1 MLLDGG
7 DFAAAVS
14 DAQKTKVSYLLRGM
28 ALLRYDAINL
38 ADKDLRYGMAYLEA
52 MKSKYDLPFV
62 SANIYRKDNGQ
73 LLAKPYLVKEIDGL
87 KVGIFGI
94 TTTVATV
101 DVKEAFEIKDPVLMA
116 KQIVAELELRD
127 KVDVVIALSHLGL
140 EKSRE
145 LPTQVPGIDVVI
157 SGHRWNL
164 SRQPERI
171 GETLLMQPGAKG
183 KYLGYLDCE
192 VVDGKIRLIKG
203 EAVSLSARIKDD
215 EQMARLVAEYD
226 RKELA
231 AKSGGT
237 H

>member
-38 ADKDLRYGMAYLEA
+38 ADKDLRYGMAYLKA

-73 LLAKPYLVKEIDGL
+73 LLAKPYLIKEIDGL

-94 TTTVATV
+94 TTTVATA
-101 DVKEAFEIKDPVLMA
+101 DVKEAFEIKDPVLTA
-116 KQIVAELELRD
+116 KQIVAELRD
-127 KVDVVIALSHLGL
+127 EVDLVIALSHLGL
-140 EKSRE
+140 ENSRK

-203 EAVSLSARIKDD
+203 EAVSLSAQIKDD
-215 EQMARLVAEYD
+215 EELARLVAEYD

-231 AKSGGT
+231 PKSGGT